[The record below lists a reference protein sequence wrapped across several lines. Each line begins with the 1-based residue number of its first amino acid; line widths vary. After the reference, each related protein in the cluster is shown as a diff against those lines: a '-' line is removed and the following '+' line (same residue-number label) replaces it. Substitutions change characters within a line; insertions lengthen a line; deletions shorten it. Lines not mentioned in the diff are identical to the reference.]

1 MNKHASAVSR
11 RPARRTAFDPVR
23 ALLRGLDVLAAVN
36 RGSGRSIADL
46 AAETKLP
53 RATAIR
59 LLETLEGAGYVA
71 RLDGSGRYG
80 VSPRV
85 TALTAGF
92 DYNAWLVAIAQPRL
106 RRLMR
111 QIRWP
116 SDLMVRSAENM
127 IVLTSN
133 RDRSGLNINTRYDGM
148 TSSIFKSASGSAYLA
163 WCDAGERERILAQ
176 LADPAERTAMEE
188 EIAMTRARG
197 YGVRDASLPPG
208 VGAIATPV
216 MVGGRAMACL
226 NVVFLPKMS
235 TPEAIAAEC
244 LSALRIAAQA
254 LANEMGRGLGAG
266 MR

>member
-1 MNKHASAVSR
+1 MNNRRPAGSR
-11 RPARRTAFDPVR
+11 RPASRTVFDPVR
-23 ALLRGLDVLAAVN
+23 AVLRGLDVLAAVN
-36 RGSGRSIADL
+36 RGRSRSVAEL

-71 RLDGSGRYG
+71 RVDGRGRYG

-85 TALTAGF
+85 TALAAGF
-92 DYNAWLVAIAQPRL
+92 DYNAWLTAIAQPRL

-148 TSSIFKSASGSAYLA
+148 TSSIYRSASGSAYLA
-163 WCDAGERERILAQ
+163 WCDDDERERILAQ
-176 LADPAERTAMEE
+176 LPHAEERATVET
-188 EIAMTRARG
+188 EIALTRKRG
-197 YGVRDASLPPG
+197 YGVRDTNIPPG

-216 MVGGRAMACL
+216 LIDGRAVACL
-226 NVVFLPKMS
+226 NVVFLPKLA
-235 TPEAIAAEC
+235 TPEAIAGEC
-244 LSALRIAAQA
+244 LSTLRAAAQSVA
-254 LANEMGRGLGAG
+254 REMRRGLAGAG
-266 MR
+266 

>member
-1 MNKHASAVSR
+1 MDTRRLAGSR
-11 RPARRTAFDPVR
+11 RPANRTTFDPVR
-23 ALLRGLDVLAAVN
+23 AVLRGLEVLAAVN
-36 RGSGRSIADL
+36 RGQARS
-46 AAETKLP
+46 AAELAEETRLP

-59 LLETLEGAGYVA
+59 LLETLEVAGYVS
-71 RLDGSGRYG
+71 RVEGNGRYG
-80 VSPRV
+80 ASPRV
-85 TALTAGF
+85 TALAAGF
-92 DYNAWLVAIAQPRL
+92 DYNAWLTAIAQPRL

-148 TSSIFKSASGSAYLA
+148 TSSIYKSASGAAYLA
-163 WCDAGERERILAQ
+163 WCEEAERERILAC
-176 LADPAERTAMEE
+176 LASPEERTAVEQ
-188 EIAMTRARG
+188 EIALTRARG

-208 VGAIATPV
+208 VGAIAIPV
-216 MVGGRAMACL
+216 LVDGRAMACL

-244 LSALRIAAQA
+244 LTPLRAAAQQ
-254 LANEMGRGLGAG
+254 LAREMQRGLAG
-266 MR
+266 ERA

>member
-1 MNKHASAVSR
+1 MNRRRIAGSR
-11 RPARRTAFDPVR
+11 RPASRTAFEPVR
-23 ALLRGLDVLAAVN
+23 AVLRGLEVLAAVN
-36 RGSGRSIADL
+36 RGRAHSVAELADE
-46 AAETKLP
+46 AKLP
-53 RATAIR
+53 RATTIR

-71 RLDGSGRYG
+71 RVDGSGRYG

-85 TALTAGF
+85 TALAAGF
-92 DYNAWLVAIAQPRL
+92 DYDAWLTAIAQPRL

-148 TSSIFKSASGSAYLA
+148 TSSIYKSASGSAYLA
-163 WCDAGERERILAQ
+163 WCDDDERDRILAH
-176 LADPAERTAMEE
+176 LADPAERAAVEE
-188 EIAMTRARG
+188 EIARTRTRG
-197 YGVRDASLPPG
+197 YGVRDAALPPG

-216 MVGGRAMACL
+216 MVGGRAAACL

-235 TPEAIAAEC
+235 TPEAIAGEC
-244 LSALRIAAQA
+244 LSALRAAAQS
-254 LANEMGRGLGAG
+254 LAREMKRGLAGGAG
-266 MR
+266 